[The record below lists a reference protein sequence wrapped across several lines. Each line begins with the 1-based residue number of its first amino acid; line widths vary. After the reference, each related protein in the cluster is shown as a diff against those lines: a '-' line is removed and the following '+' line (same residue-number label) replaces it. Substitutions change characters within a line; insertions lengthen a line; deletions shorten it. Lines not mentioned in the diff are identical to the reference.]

1 MVKSDFSS
9 LFSKAFD
16 EKKGV
21 VQADISTFVTKTAA
35 GEMISNATIQADQ
48 INLTGHTM
56 AFTGGQIT
64 ITTDNFTLDGSG
76 NMWCQNGTFSGT
88 VTGVHGSFKKL
99 DCVANNGNVIGSIEF
114 GTDGRLTFSGD
125 MNHQGYDNDKK
136 RNYRFYAADI
146 LCRGMFGHRQKTVA
160 YVFNTYMAIYTNDSD
175 DMDHYVMISLES
187 GTESGKTYNK
197 IPLFGFADYEDT
209 SGFAID
215 VVVINSSSDFYYVFE
230 GMGNGKEWRVI
241 NGNDKKTIHFADIGG
256 WHELKGGASLSCV
269 YVVPRL
275 LSPTPSGLG
284 AGVFWSGEAD
294 LNWS

>member
-1 MVKSDFSS
+1 
-9 LFSKAFD
+9 
-16 EKKGV
+16 
-21 VQADISTFVTKTAA
+21 
-35 GEMISNATIQADQ
+35 
-48 INLTGHTM
+48 M

-76 NMWCQNGTFSGT
+76 NMWCQNGTFSGM
-88 VTGVHGSFKKL
+88 VSGVHGSFKNL
-99 DCVANNGNVIGSIEF
+99 DCVDSNGNVVGSIKF
-114 GTDGRLTFSGD
+114 GSDGRLWFSGD
-125 MNHQGYDNDKK
+125 MYHQGYDNAKK

-160 YVFNTYMAIYTNDSD
+160 YVFNTYMAIYNKDSD
-175 DMDHYVMISLES
+175 DVDHYVIISLES

-197 IPLFGFADYEDT
+197 IPLYGFADYGDA

-215 VVVINSSSDFYYVFE
+215 VVVINCSSDFYYVFE

-241 NGNDKKTIHFADIGG
+241 NGNDKQTIHFADIGG